1 MCFYF
6 KGGYEL
12 PKDTWVMVNLWAL
25 HHDPKEWND
34 PEMFKP
40 ERFLDEDG
48 KMAPKPN
55 SYLPFS
61 SGRRVCV
68 GEALAKSELLLS
80 LSLLCQRF
88 RFEVPPGEKVV
99 PENVQT
105 ALGCLCKGY
114 RVEAIPRNA

>member
-1 MCFYF
+1 
-6 KGGYEL
+6 
-12 PKDTWVMVNLWAL
+12 
-25 HHDPKEWND
+25 
-34 PEMFKP
+34 MFKP

-88 RFEVPPGEKVV
+88 KFEAPPGKKVV
-99 PENVQT
+99 PEAQFVSMMN
-105 ALGCLCKGY
+105 
-114 RVEAIPRNA
+114 IPKPYKIVVKRRN

>member
-1 MCFYF
+1 
-6 KGGYEL
+6 
-12 PKDTWVMVNLWAL
+12 MVIANLWAL
-25 HHDPKEWND
+25 HHDPKERDD

-68 GEALAKSELLLS
+68 GEAFAKSELLLS
-80 LSLLCQRF
+80 LALLCQRF
-88 RFEVPPGEKVV
+88 SFDAPPGEKVIL
-99 PENVQT
+99 ENVPNGLACIAKPYKIIAT
-105 ALGCLCKGY
+105 
-114 RVEAIPRNA
+114 PRK

>member
-1 MCFYF
+1 
-6 KGGYEL
+6 
-12 PKDTWVMVNLWAL
+12 MVNLWAL
-25 HHDPKEWND
+25 HHDPKEWDD

-68 GEALAKSELLLS
+68 GEALAKSQLLLS

-88 RFEVPPGEKVV
+88 KFEAAPGEKVV

-105 ALGCLCKGY
+105 AMSSMCKSY
-114 RVEAIPRNA
+114 NILASPRRV